1 VKFTKGDPRI
11 NRKGR
16 PVKER
21 ALANLLEQAGTKK
34 VGTKTRAELLAEM
47 IWDGLLAGQ
56 VVMGTGK
63 SKSTMNLT
71 STDWKDFVK
80 FYATHTDG
88 PITGPGTEDEPMQH
102 IVRIV
107 THDSKAK

>member
-1 VKFTKGDPRI
+1 MKFQPGRSGNP
-11 NRKGR
+11 KGR

-21 ALANLLEQAGTKK
+21 ALANLLEQVGTKK
-34 VGTKTRAELLAEM
+34 VGSKTRSQLLAEM

-63 SKSTMNLT
+63 SKRTMKLT

>member
-1 VKFTKGDPRI
+1 MPFQPGRSGNP
-11 NRKGR
+11 KGR
-16 PVKER
+16 PKKER
-21 ALANLLEQAGTKK
+21 VFANLLEQAGTKK
-34 VGTKTRAELLAEM
+34 VGAKTRSQLLADM
-47 IWDGLLAGQ
+47 IWDALLTGQ

-63 SKSTMNLT
+63 TKHTMQL
-71 STDWKDFVK
+71 SPKDWRGIVD